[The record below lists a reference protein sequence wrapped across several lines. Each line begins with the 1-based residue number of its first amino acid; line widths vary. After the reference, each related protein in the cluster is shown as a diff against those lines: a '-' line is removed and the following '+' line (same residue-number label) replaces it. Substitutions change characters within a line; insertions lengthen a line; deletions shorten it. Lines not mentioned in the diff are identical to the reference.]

1 MLRVTSLWGT
11 NDREKAFEEVQD
23 VVMVSNWLQRE
34 KEVLYTDGKEV
45 LMLYWEAVR
54 IVSEKAST
62 TTTPYL
68 VSLRTEEKTKNKKH
82 QL

>member
-1 MLRVTSLWGT
+1 
-11 NDREKAFEEVQD
+11 
-23 VVMVSNWLQRE
+23 MVSNWLQRE

-54 IVSEKAST
+54 TVSEKASST
-62 TTTPYL
+62 TIPSYL